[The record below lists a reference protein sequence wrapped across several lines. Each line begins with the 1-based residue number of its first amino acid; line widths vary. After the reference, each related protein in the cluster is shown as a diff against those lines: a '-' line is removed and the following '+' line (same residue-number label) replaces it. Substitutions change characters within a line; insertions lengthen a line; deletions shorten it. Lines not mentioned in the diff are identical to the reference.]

1 MDEAEGIA
9 MSSVDAAEP
18 AGPAHDAFL
27 VALDREAEAAGV
39 R

>member
-1 MDEAEGIA
+1 
-9 MSSVDAAEP
+9 MSSIDAARP
-18 AGPAHDAFL
+18 AGPPNDAFL